1 MICGML
7 SVCWSY
13 TSYFEDKQD
22 SVFAKVHSLVENR
35 HIIDKY
41 EIFYISKGTYIQG
54 YYRNTEKGIWRHMD
68 VREDIFLKVMA
79 RLSKKDK
86 QK

>member
-22 SVFAKVHSLVENR
+22 SVFAKVHSLVENT
-35 HIIDKY
+35 DGY